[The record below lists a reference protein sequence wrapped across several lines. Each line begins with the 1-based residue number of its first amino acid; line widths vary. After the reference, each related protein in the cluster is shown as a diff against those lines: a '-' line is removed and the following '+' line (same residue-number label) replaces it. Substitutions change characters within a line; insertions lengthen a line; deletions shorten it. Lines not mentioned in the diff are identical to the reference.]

1 MFDKQFHPLHVL
13 PFDPLGTLPRPLL
26 KLIYPSQLD
35 LLSPSPSGSPASSTS
50 RSLPKLST
58 YGKEENISAAEKLRE
73 QLRRDMLTDLDLGEG
88 QSGGEE
94 EEEEEGVVRFG
105 VEDSRLERLRR
116 EREREGE
123 GGEQEHKEE
132 VDYKDV
138 NWEEMVPGTKRVL
151 SMDVSTL
158 EFPFP
163 KESRV
168 INTAP
173 PASRSLQRT

>member
-1 MFDKQFHPLHVL
+1 M
-13 PFDPLGTLPRPLL
+13 
-26 KLIYPSQLD
+26 
-35 LLSPSPSGSPASSTS
+35 
-50 RSLPKLST
+50 

-73 QLRRDMLTDLDLGEG
+73 QLRRDMLTDLDLGVG
-88 QSGGEE
+88 QSGGEG

-105 VEDSRLERLRR
+105 VEDSRVERLRR

-123 GGEQEHKEE
+123 GGEQGHKKE
-132 VDYKDV
+132 VDYKVV

-158 EFPFP
+158 ELPFP
-163 KESRV
+163 KKSRV

-173 PASRSLQRT
+173 PAFRSLQRT